1 MSQLVRLVCD
11 VCGRR
16 SRQTAGRVQD
26 LRPLPGWT
34 AGYAHHIYAGQ
45 RADYCPACSRERA
58 KLVPATATGGR

>member
-26 LRPLPGWT
+26 LRPLPNWT
-34 AGYAHHIYAGQ
+34 AGYTPRFFPEQ

-58 KLVPATATGGR
+58 RLVPATATGGQ